1 MPRILAALLC
11 AALSIPLLA
20 HEQLIAIEG
29 AGKLDVMPDIIRI
42 TLTIETQDKTSS
54 ARAKVHVDELSSK
67 AAAALLAAGV
77 QDEDI
82 SSSSMGI
89 YTAER
94 YDDDNNVSVAGYV
107 ASRDIKLTVRDVN
120 SYSKVVQALV
130 DAGVSEITGIEADIS
145 NYRDVKKKA
154 LALAVQDAR
163 EKAGFLARELGA
175 ALGRVHQ
182 IGKQRPHRDYTELEE
197 VIVTARDRSG
207 PAVESLHY
215 EFQPDTVDVQAS
227 VYVEFALE

>member
-1 MPRILAALLC
+1 MPRILTALLC

-20 HEQLIAIEG
+20 HERLIAVEG
-29 AGKLDVMPDIIRI
+29 AGKLEVMPDIIRI
-42 TLTIETQDKTSS
+42 SLTIEKQDETSS
-54 ARAKVHVDELSSK
+54 ARAKVYVDELSSK
-67 AAAALLAAGV
+67 AAAAVLATGV
-77 QDEDI
+77 RDEDI
-82 SSSSMGI
+82 LSLSMRI

-94 YDDDNNVSVAGYV
+94 CDDDNNVSVAGYV
-107 ASRDIKLTVRDVN
+107 ASRDIDLIVRDIS

-163 EKAGFLARELGA
+163 EKAGFLAGELGA

-182 IGKQRPHRDYTELEE
+182 IGKQRSHRDYTELEE
-197 VIVTARDRSG
+197 IIVTAGDPAG
-207 PAVESLHY
+207 KAVESLHY

>member
-1 MPRILAALLC
+1 MSRILTALLC
-11 AALSIPLLA
+11 AALSIPLPA
-20 HEQLIAIEG
+20 HERLIAIEG
-29 AGKLDVMPDIIRI
+29 AGKLEVMPDIIRI

-67 AAAALLAAGV
+67 TAAALLAAGV
-77 QDEDI
+77 RNDDI
-82 SSSSMGI
+82 SSSSMRI

-94 YDDDNNVSVAGYV
+94 RDDDNNVSVAGYV
-107 ASRDIKLTVRDVN
+107 ASRDIDLIVRDIS

-130 DAGVSEITGIEADIS
+130 DAGVSEITGIESDIS

-163 EKAGFLARELGA
+163 EKAGFLAGELGA

-182 IGKQRPHRDYTELEE
+182 IGKQRSHRDYTELEE
-197 VIVTARDRSG
+197 VIVTAGD

-215 EFQPDTVDVQAS
+215 EFQPDNVEVRAS
-227 VYVEFALE
+227 VYVEFDLE